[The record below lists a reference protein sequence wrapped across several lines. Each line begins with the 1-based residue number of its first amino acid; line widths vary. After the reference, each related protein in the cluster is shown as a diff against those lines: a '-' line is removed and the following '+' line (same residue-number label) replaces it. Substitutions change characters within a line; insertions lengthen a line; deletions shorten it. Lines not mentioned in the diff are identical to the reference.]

1 MQQNSRAAASGHLF
15 ISAKTSTAIPSR
27 NLLVRDA
34 LIEASLDPTV
44 RSIDYV
50 ASARV
55 ASASVKLD
63 AVIIVRDDGRYVL
76 DVIESRPL
84 RDLDAEGLAQI
95 ALRDLGLTPLTIT
108 RADIQRE
115 PRFTNAKLVWSYKL
129 CPVGI
134 SLRMKVLG
142 ILGDEGPMSL
152 ARLLSSIRSDRDPTA
167 AIMALACS
175 DLIELDL
182 ITRPL
187 GPATIARSR
196 S

>member
-1 MQQNSRAAASGHLF
+1 MQHSRAAAAGNLF
-15 ISAKTSTAIPSR
+15 ISAKTSTAIPAKNS
-27 NLLVRDA
+27 LVRDA

-50 ASARV
+50 PSARV

-84 RDLDAEGLAQI
+84 RDMDQEGLAQI
-95 ALRDLGLTPLTIT
+95 ALRDLGLTALTIT

-115 PRFTNAKLVWSYKL
+115 PRFTNSKLVWAYRMHA
-129 CPVGI
+129 VGI
-134 SLRMKVLG
+134 AMRMRVLG
-142 ILGDEGPMSL
+142 ILAEDGPMSL
-152 ARLLSSIRSDRDPTA
+152 ARLLASIQSDRDPSP
-167 AIMALACS
+167 AILALACS

-182 ITRPL
+182 VTRPL

-196 S
+196 A

>member
-1 MQQNSRAAASGHLF
+1 MQNSRAAASGHLF
-15 ISAKTSTAIPSR
+15 VSAKTSTAIPSR

-34 LIEASLDPTV
+34 LIQASLDPAV

-55 ASASVKLD
+55 AATPVRLD
-63 AVIIVRDDGRYVL
+63 AIVIVRDDGRYVL

-84 RDLDAEGLAQI
+84 REVDAGELAQT
-95 ALRDLGLTPLTIT
+95 ALRDLGLSQLTIT
-108 RADIQRE
+108 GDEIRRE
-115 PRFTNAKLVWSYKL
+115 PRFTNAKLVWSYRL

-134 SLRMKVLG
+134 GLRMKVLG
-142 ILGDEGPMSL
+142 ILGDDGPMTL
-152 ARLLSSIRSDRDPTA
+152 ARLLSTIRSDREPSA

-182 ITRPL
+182 VSRPL
-187 GPATIARSR
+187 GPATVVRSR

>member
-1 MQQNSRAAASGHLF
+1 MQTSRAAAAGNLF
-15 ISAKTSTAIPSR
+15 VSAKTSTAIPAK
-27 NLLVRDA
+27 NILVRDA
-34 LIEASLDPTV
+34 LIEASLDSTV

-55 ASASVKLD
+55 ASTSVKLD

-84 RDLDAEGLAQI
+84 RDMDAEGLAQI
-95 ALRDLGLTPLTIT
+95 ALRDLGLTALTIT

-115 PRFTNAKLVWSYKL
+115 PRFTNSKLVWAYRMHA
-129 CPVGI
+129 VGI
-134 SLRMKVLG
+134 AMRMRILG
-142 ILGDEGPMSL
+142 ILTEDGPMSL
-152 ARLLSSIRSDRDPTA
+152 VRLLASIQSDRDPSP
-167 AIMALACS
+167 AIMALACA

-182 ITRPL
+182 VTRPL

>member
-1 MQQNSRAAASGHLF
+1 MQNSRAAASGHLF

-27 NLLVRDA
+27 NLLVRNA
-34 LIEASLDPTV
+34 LVEASLDPQV

-55 ASASVKLD
+55 AAASVKLD
-63 AVIIVRDDGRYVL
+63 ATVIVRDDGRYVL
-76 DVIESRPL
+76 DVIESRAL
-84 RDLDAEGLAQI
+84 RDIDAEGLVQI
-95 ALRDLGLTPLTIT
+95 ALRDLGLTPLSIT

-115 PRFTNAKLVWSYKL
+115 PRFTNAKLVWSYRL

-142 ILGDEGPMSL
+142 ILGEDGPMSL
-152 ARLLSSIRSDRDPTA
+152 ARLLSSIRSDRDPSA

-175 DLIELDL
+175 DLLELDL
-182 ITRPL
+182 VSRPL

>member
-1 MQQNSRAAASGHLF
+1 MQNQRAAGSGQHLF
-15 ISAKTSTAIPSR
+15 ISAKTSTAIPAKS
-27 NLLVRDA
+27 LLVRHA
-34 LIEASLDPTV
+34 LISASLDPTV

-55 ASASVKLD
+55 ETAPVKLNTI
-63 AVIIVRDDGRYVL
+63 VIGRDDGRYFL
-76 DVIESRPL
+76 DIVEARPL
-84 RDLDAEGLAQI
+84 RDIDTEGLAQI
-95 ALRDLGLTPLTIT
+95 ALRDLGLIPLTIT
-108 RADIQRE
+108 REDIERE
-115 PRFTNAKLVWSYKL
+115 PRFTNSKLVWEYRMH
-129 CPVGI
+129 PVGI
-134 SLRMKVLG
+134 SLRMRVLG
-142 ILGDEGPMSL
+142 ILSEDGPMTL
-152 ARLLSSIRSDRDPTA
+152 ARLLAAIQSDRDPSP

>member
-1 MQQNSRAAASGHLF
+1 MQNTRAAAAGNLF
-15 ISAKTSTAIPSR
+15 ISAKTSTAIPAK
-27 NLLVRDA
+27 NILVRDA

-55 ASASVKLD
+55 AEASVKLD
-63 AVIIVRDDGRYVL
+63 AIVIIRDDGRYVL
-76 DVIESRPL
+76 DVVESRPL
-84 RDLDAEGLAQI
+84 RDMDTEGLAQI
-95 ALRDLGLTPLTIT
+95 ALRDLGLTALTIT

-115 PRFTNAKLVWSYKL
+115 PRFTNAKLVWSYRL
-129 CPVGI
+129 VPVGI
-134 SLRMKVLG
+134 ALRMKVLG
-142 ILGDEGPMSL
+142 VLGDDGPMSL

-182 ITRPL
+182 TSGPL
-187 GPATIARSR
+187 SPATIARSR